1 MLTLQRIHS
10 VGTCVNNN
18 TIITY
23 IFFDIWQLLA
33 YSSNKLLS
41 LQVTS
46 SFKCHIHYKD
56 RSVGN
61 KIWLSDSNSA
71 VCVLHL
77 HLPRGISIVST
88 SRELFKVANGDTIR
102 GLSHSLHKIQIHT
115 EESIFDSMQTNSTD
129 VWLSVVI
136 SVTTELEIFY
146 SRTEFLFT
154 RWIISPVINQQGQHW
169 DATSVQIWT
178 AILTE
183 HWTTE

>member
-1 MLTLQRIHS
+1 
-10 VGTCVNNN
+10 
-18 TIITY
+18 
-23 IFFDIWQLLA
+23 
-33 YSSNKLLS
+33 
-41 LQVTS
+41 
-46 SFKCHIHYKD
+46 
-56 RSVGN
+56 
-61 KIWLSDSNSA
+61 
-71 VCVLHL
+71 VLHL

-154 RWIISPVINQQGQHW
+154 R
-169 DATSVQIWT
+169 
-178 AILTE
+178 
-183 HWTTE
+183 